1 MASDMV
7 LAGFASCLKIE
18 KKLFE
23 ELVGILKQEEN
34 VLTQSSFN
42 KLDDFVSKKA
52 SLLEQLSQ
60 LDFKRN
66 QHFKNNGVALEKKSI
81 NQWLEISCPNNNEIQ
96 DLWNELLVLADA
108 ARKLNHTNG
117 LIISKYLQHNQRTF
131 VALQCA
137 SGNVSL
143 YGPSGQAC
151 I

>member
-7 LAGFASCLKIE
+7 LAELASCLKIE

-23 ELVGILKQEEN
+23 ELVNILKQEEN
-34 VLTQSSFN
+34 VLMQSSFN

-108 ARKLNHTNG
+108 ARKLNHTND
-117 LIISKYLQHNQRTF
+117 LIISKYIQHNQRTF

-137 SGNVSL
+137 SGNVYL

>member
-7 LAGFASCLKIE
+7 LAGFASCLNIE

-23 ELVGILKQEEN
+23 ELVGILKQEESA
-34 VLTQSSFN
+34 LTQSSFN

-60 LDFKRN
+60 LDFNRN

-81 NQWLEISCPNNNEIQ
+81 NQWLEINRSNNNEMQ
-96 DLWNELLVLADA
+96 NLWNELLVLADT

-117 LIISKYLQHNQRTF
+117 LIISKYIQHNQRTF

>member
-7 LAGFASCLKIE
+7 LAGFASCLNIE

-23 ELVGILKQEEN
+23 ELVGILKQEESA
-34 VLTQSSFN
+34 LTQSSFN

-81 NQWLEISCPNNNEIQ
+81 NQWLEINRSNNNEIQ

-117 LIISKYLQHNQRTF
+117 LIISKYIQHNQRTF

>member
-23 ELVGILKQEEN
+23 ELIDILKQEEN
-34 VLTQSSFN
+34 ALMQGNFN
-42 KLDDFVSKKA
+42 KLDDFVSKKT

-60 LDFKRN
+60 LDSERN
-66 QHFKNNGVALEKKSI
+66 QYFKNNDVALEKKYI
-81 NQWLEISCPNNNEIQ
+81 NQRLEINYPNNPEIQ
-96 DLWNELLVLADA
+96 DLWSGLLVLADA
-108 ARKLNHTNG
+108 VRKLNHTNG

-131 VALQCA
+131 IALQCA
-137 SGNVSL
+137 SGNISL
-143 YGPSGQAC
+143 YGPSGQAY

>member
-23 ELVGILKQEEN
+23 ELIDILKQEEN
-34 VLTQSSFN
+34 ALMQGNFN
-42 KLDDFVSKKA
+42 KLDDFVSKT

-60 LDFKRN
+60 LDSERN
-66 QHFKNNGVALEKKSI
+66 QYFKNNDVALEKKYI
-81 NQWLEISCPNNNEIQ
+81 NQRLEINYPNNPEIQ
-96 DLWNELLVLADA
+96 DLWSGLLVLADA
-108 ARKLNHTNG
+108 VRKLNHTNG

-131 VALQCA
+131 IALQCA
-137 SGNVSL
+137 SGNISL
-143 YGPSGQAC
+143 YGPSGQAY

>member
-7 LAGFASCLKIE
+7 LAEFASCLKIE

-23 ELVGILKQEEN
+23 ELVNILKQEEN

-66 QHFKNNGVALEKKSI
+66 QYFKNNGVELEKKSI
-81 NQWLEISCPNNNEIQ
+81 NQWLEINCPNNNEIQ
-96 DLWNELLVLADA
+96 DLWNELLVLADT

-117 LIISKYLQHNQRTF
+117 SIISKYLQHNQRKF

-137 SGNVSL
+137 SGNISL
-143 YGPSGQAC
+143 YGPSGQAY

>member
-7 LAGFASCLKIE
+7 LAGFASCLNIE

-23 ELVGILKQEEN
+23 ELVGILKQEESA
-34 VLTQSSFN
+34 LTQSSFN

-81 NQWLEISCPNNNEIQ
+81 NQWLEINRSNNNEMQ
-96 DLWNELLVLADA
+96 NLWNELLVLADA

-117 LIISKYLQHNQRTF
+117 LIISKYIQHNQRTF

>member
-1 MASDMV
+1 MVSGMV

-66 QHFKNNGVALEKKSI
+66 QHFKNNGVELEKKSI

>member
-1 MASDMV
+1 MASGMV

-34 VLTQSSFN
+34 ALTQSSFN

-66 QHFKNNGVALEKKSI
+66 QHFKNNDVA
-81 NQWLEISCPNNNEIQ
+81 
-96 DLWNELLVLADA
+96 
-108 ARKLNHTNG
+108 
-117 LIISKYLQHNQRTF
+117 
-131 VALQCA
+131 
-137 SGNVSL
+137 
-143 YGPSGQAC
+143 
-151 I
+151 

>member
-1 MASDMV
+1 MD
-7 LAGFASCLKIE
+7 LCYLKIE

-23 ELVGILKQEEN
+23 ELIGILKQEEN
-34 VLTQSSFN
+34 ALTQSSFN
-42 KLDDFVSKKA
+42 KFDDFVSKKT

>member
-1 MASDMV
+1 MV

-23 ELVGILKQEEN
+23 ELVGILKQDEN
-34 VLTQSSFN
+34 ALTQSSFN

>member
-1 MASDMV
+1 
-7 LAGFASCLKIE
+7 
-18 KKLFE
+18 
-23 ELVGILKQEEN
+23 
-34 VLTQSSFN
+34 
-42 KLDDFVSKKA
+42 
-52 SLLEQLSQ
+52 
-60 LDFKRN
+60 
-66 QHFKNNGVALEKKSI
+66 VALEKKSI

>member
-1 MASDMV
+1 MASDMS
-7 LAGFASCLKIE
+7 LAELASCLKIE

-23 ELVGILKQEEN
+23 ELIEILKQEEN
-34 VLTQSSFN
+34 ALTQSHFN
-42 KLDDFVSKKA
+42 KLDDFVSKKT

-66 QHFKNNGVALEKKSI
+66 QYFKNNGVALEKKAI
-81 NQWLEISCPNNNEIQ
+81 NYWLETHSSNNSEILS
-96 DLWNELLVLADA
+96 LWNQLLALVDTT
-108 ARKLNHTNG
+108 KNLNHTNG

-137 SGNVSL
+137 SGNISL
-143 YGPSGQAC
+143 YGPNGQAY

>member
-1 MASDMV
+1 MLFRSKKK
-7 LAGFASCLKIE
+7 KIE